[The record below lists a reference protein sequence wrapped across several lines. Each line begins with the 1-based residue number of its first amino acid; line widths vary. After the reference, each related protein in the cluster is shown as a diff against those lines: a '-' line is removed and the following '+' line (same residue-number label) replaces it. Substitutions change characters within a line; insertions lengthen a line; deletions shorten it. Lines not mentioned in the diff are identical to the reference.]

1 MQNNQWEIFG
11 DQLLVEGPIELKDN
25 FSEVISL
32 RILANVLVLEVM

>member
-1 MQNNQWEIFG
+1 M
-11 DQLLVEGPIELKDN
+11 EGPIELKDN